1 MITYY
6 IKQSVQFPV
15 VFRNLLL
22 FILGKGSIIIGKFN
36 FLGGMKMVIGV
47 IAVLSAIFSA
57 LICWG
62 TDANWIWAL
71 PAGFV
76 GCFLGIL
83 VLGFLLILA
92 MSKCVDLDKEQ
103 LADNP
108 FYRAVLY
115 IVADAAHTVLRV
127 RVHTEGMEKLPSSK
141 ALLVCNHLDNVDPVI
156 IMHQVK
162 KKQRLAFIAKREV
175 ADMFVVGKFM
185 HKLLCQRVN
194 RENDREALK
203 TILKCIEIL
212 KADKASIAVFPE
224 GGIRGGNV
232 LHPFRHGV
240 FKIAL
245 RTKVP
250 VVVCTLWGTQNI
262 VHNGLRLKPTD
273 VDFHV
278 LGVIRPEEY
287 QEMTAVELGKLAYGM
302 MAEDMGPDR
311 VLPLEETP

>member
-1 MITYY
+1 
-6 IKQSVQFPV
+6 
-15 VFRNLLL
+15 
-22 FILGKGSIIIGKFN
+22 
-36 FLGGMKMVIGV
+36 MVIGV
-47 IAVLSAIFSA
+47 IAALSAMISA
-57 LICWG
+57 LICAG
-62 TDANWIWAL
+62 PDANWLWVL
-71 PAGFV
+71 PVAFV
-76 GCFLGIL
+76 GSFLGIL
-83 VLGFLLILA
+83 VLGFLLILI
-92 MSKCVDLDKEQ
+92 MCRFVNLDEEQ
-103 LADNP
+103 QKDNP

-127 RVHTEGMEKLPSSK
+127 RVHTQGLEKLPEGK

-162 KKQRLAFIAKREV
+162 KKQKLAFIAKREV
-175 ADMFVVGKFM
+175 ASMFVVGKFM

-212 KADKASIAVFPE
+212 KEDKASIAVFPE

-278 LGVIRPEEY
+278 LGVIQPEEY
-287 QEMTAVELGKLAYGM
+287 QGLTAVELGKSAYQM
-302 MAEDMGPDR
+302 MADDLGPDR